1 MADRSSRVTT
11 WVLERALATGATTWA
26 PVVEPALCA
35 FGDDEV
41 PADELAVFLADLLAT
56 ARPAA
61 AARYFLP
68 AGVEVRSIEVA
79 LDPGAPTRPRGPRPI
94 AVTCVLIPHG
104 PEGKDR
110 WGLVPVLGAAFFV
123 DRREPVEEVAAR
135 EIARL
140 AAASGLDGSDWRR
153 LLPPLLRDDRA
164 AFAQGRWSFE
174 NERQGLLTR
183 LQALIQNHIW
193 TMNTQLMIVTLP
205 FDEKQEEAQRLGDE
219 VHKFIRQ
226 EVLPK
231 LRPDEPLPKLI
242 GPMYLGCSSRQEILS
257 RYEQRSGDKPF
268 PGEPGPKKERTIVWA
283 FLIDCL
289 KREQAK

>member
-1 MADRSSRVTT
+1 VG
-11 WVLERALATGATTWA
+11 ALSQQVAELISHLYCPNETVQRFVKTCSATGQDGEACSPSGVKEVISAMTSFDH
-26 PVVEPALCA
+26 VM
-35 FGDDEV
+35 FYYRKGDH
-41 PADELAVFLADLLAT
+41 ADA
-56 ARPAA
+56 
-61 AARYFLP
+61 
-68 AGVEVRSIEVA
+68 
-79 LDPGAPTRPRGPRPI
+79 
-94 AVTCVLIPHG
+94 
-104 PEGKDR
+104 
-110 WGLVPVLGAAFFV
+110 LVPL
-123 DRREPVEEVAAR
+123 RR
-135 EIARL
+135 
-140 AAASGLDGSDWRR
+140 S
-153 LLPPLLRDDRA
+153 
-164 AFAQGRWSFE
+164 
-174 NERQGLLTR
+174 R

-231 LRPDEPLPKLI
+231 LRPDQPLPKLI

-289 KREQAK
+289 KREQTK